1 MTVSS
6 LKTRITEDMKEAMK
20 AKDQRRLTTIRL
32 ITAAIKQK
40 EIDDR
45 PKGVT
50 ELDDNQVIAV
60 LEKMLKQRQESLKQ
74 YQEFNRADLAE
85 QEAFEIG
92 IIENYMPAQM
102 SETDIVQFVNKA
114 IEAVGASGPQDMG
127 KIMAYIKKEA
137 SGRIDM
143 GVVSQKVKERLA
155 S

>member
-1 MTVSS
+1 MTL

-40 EIDDR
+40 EIDER
-45 PKGVT
+45 PKGIT

-60 LEKMLKQRQESLKQ
+60 LEKMLKQRQESLNQ

-102 SETDIVQFVNKA
+102 SETDIAQFVDKA

-155 S
+155 